1 MKITNTTI
9 FSHIYRHTLPS
20 NAIISHYGLA
30 DDWNNL
36 VLGYCGTD
44 NSKVTVYE
52 PLEANLMGIQTL
64 SVARSMHVAF
74 TCCLLF
80 LTHSS
85 ANTEHL
91 TVVRQPTYSFKTL
104 YMGRTAAV
112 IKQ

>member
-1 MKITNTTI
+1 MKITSTTV
-9 FSHIYRHTLPS
+9 FLQTLPL
-20 NAIISHYGLA
+20 NAIISNYRLA
-30 DDWNNL
+30 DDWNSL

-64 SVARSMHVAF
+64 SVAISMHVAF

-85 ANTEHL
+85 ANTEHFTL
-91 TVVRQPTYSFKTL
+91 VRQPSYSFKTL